1 MPRITLARPGNAF
14 LLVGVAAAPLLGL
27 ACSPPS
33 AAAQKQE
40 PAAPEPRGITVV
52 GEKVLLYLVHP
63 HLVQGSTA
71 GFLAHLS
78 VRESG
83 EPIREG
89 SVVFTMGSSSF
100 TASAKQKDGLFVP
113 TGALPSAGKFPA
125 TLTVQS
131 NALTEALSLGELA
144 VHANLKD
151 AEAAARASAQP
162 QQRDAVPFIM
172 ESQWK
177 VKLLLA
183 AAQKRTLADRL
194 TVQACTVIPE
204 GASVEVAAPA
214 TGLLVAPQPSR
225 IVNSGEQVGAK
236 QVLARVEP
244 PLSTSEI
251 AQIRSL
257 EMEFDLRALEAARE
271 RRAAEAR
278 LKFAEVERE
287 RVSKLQPEGLSTKK
301 QLEQAE
307 QDLAVARSEHESA
320 VRMSDLVESM
330 IRQRMMGTGGRAT
343 APVQIP
349 VEAPFAG
356 MVVDV
361 HAVAGASIES
371 GQPICRIVDSAR
383 LWVEAKVP
391 ELDLARAVAGS
402 PAFATFIGAPGEE
415 FPLAGVAGGLP
426 FISHEVEPSSRTVLY
441 RYQLENSKRRLQ
453 AGMVGEVQIV
463 AGAREVAVAI
473 PAEAVL
479 REHGV
484 ASAYVMM
491 EGELYQRREL
501 VLGLSDGGW
510 VEVIQG
516 IRAGEFVA
524 SRGAHAVRLAALT
537 PASFGEGHSH

>member
-1 MPRITLARPGNAF
+1 MPRFTLSRYWN
-14 LLVGVAAAPLLGL
+14 LLLLASVAAAPLLGP

-33 AAAQKQE
+33 AATPQQE
-40 PAAPEPRGITVV
+40 LAAPEPRSITVV
-52 GEKVLLYLVHP
+52 GEKALLHLVHP
-63 HLVQGSTA
+63 HLVQGGTA
-71 GFLAHLS
+71 GFLAHLTA
-78 VRESG
+78 RESG

-89 SVVFTMGSSSF
+89 SVTLSLGSSSF
-100 TASAKQKDGLFVP
+100 TANTPQKDGLFVP
-113 TGALPSAGKFPA
+113 TGALPSAGTFRA
-125 TLTVQS
+125 
-131 NALTEALSLGELA
+131 ALTIRTPLINETLSLGDLV
-144 VHANLKD
+144 VHPSLKD
-151 AEAAARASAQP
+151 AEAAARSSAQAL
-162 QQRDAVPFIM
+162 QRDAVPFIM

-183 AAQKRTLADRL
+183 AAEKRTLADRL
-194 TVQACTVIPE
+194 SVQACTVIPE
-204 GASVEVAAPA
+204 DASVEVAAPA
-214 TGLLVAPQPSR
+214 TGLLVAPQPGR
-225 IVNSGEQVGAK
+225 MVKTGEQVGAK

-278 LKFAEVERE
+278 LKFAEIERE
-287 RVSKLQPEGLSTKK
+287 RVVKLQPEGLSTKK

-307 QDLAVARSEHESA
+307 QNLAVARSEHESA
-320 VRMSDLVESM
+320 VRMSDLVERM
-330 IRQRMMGTGGRAT
+330 IQQRMMGTGGRAT
-343 APVQIP
+343 APVQIA

-356 MVVDV
+356 VVVDV

-371 GQPICRIVDSAR
+371 GQPICKIVDPAR

-391 ELDLARAVAGS
+391 ELDLARAIAGS
-402 PAFATFIGAPGEE
+402 PAFATFIGAPGEK
-415 FPLAGVAGGLP
+415 FQLAGVAGGLP
-426 FISHEVEPSSRTVLY
+426 YVSHEVEQSTRTVLY
-441 RYQLENSKRRLQ
+441 RYQLDNLQRRLQ

-484 ASAYVMM
+484 ASAYVMVD
-491 EGELYQRREL
+491 GELYQRREL

-510 VEVIQG
+510 VEIIQG
-516 IRAGEFVA
+516 IRAGEYVA